1 MTDEWFKNWFDT
13 KYYHILY
20 KHRNFSEAEHFI
32 NKLLDFLAPKK
43 ESKFLDIACGKG
55 RHSLYINE
63 KGFQVVG
70 YDLSEQS
77 IRSANSHAKNGVE
90 FYTHDMRQIF
100 RTNYFDFALNL
111 FTSFGYFN
119 TVRDELNAIKSF
131 AANLKPGG
139 KLVID
144 FLNKHKVISELL
156 ALETKRIDNIEF
168 LIRKKIEQQR
178 VVKDIEF
185 QDKGRNYTFQ
195 ESVKLLGLEDFKNYL
210 QKVDLKITHTF
221 GNYNLDDFNT
231 HSDRLI
237 IIAQKVG

>member
-1 MTDEWFKNWFDT
+1 MEKDAIHYTLMK
-13 KYYHILY
+13 
-20 KHRNFSEAEHFI
+20 
-32 NKLLDFLAPKK
+32 
-43 ESKFLDIACGKG
+43 
-55 RHSLYINE
+55 

-168 LIRKKIEQQR
+168 
-178 VVKDIEF
+178 
-185 QDKGRNYTFQ
+185 
-195 ESVKLLGLEDFKNYL
+195 
-210 QKVDLKITHTF
+210 
-221 GNYNLDDFNT
+221 
-231 HSDRLI
+231 
-237 IIAQKVG
+237 